1 MKLSATSNLLKFATD
16 KEHMY
21 WPTSL
26 SETFVMCREK
36 LPVPPGSHLVLTFLF
51 PPCLIIWPLNF
62 QTDIVSKGL
71 TLRPK
76 QTNVTL
82 DPFLVAMLRW
92 TGLTTGKTE
101 ATPRK
106 RVRKELLKS
115 NPAYYGHLIS
125 YGFVPVERSKE
136 SHYIFFKFNSLNTD
150 TLLIRALSIF
160 SSVL

>member
-51 PPCLIIWPLNF
+51 PPCLITWPLNF

-76 QTNVTL
+76 QTNVTS
-82 DPFLVAMLRW
+82 DPFLVTMLRW
-92 TGLTTGKTE
+92 TGLTTGNTE
-101 ATPRK
+101 ATPRN

-125 YGFVPVERSKE
+125 YGFVLSKGRKKV
-136 SHYIFFKFNSLNTD
+136 ITFFLNSTRLIQIPFLIR
-150 TLLIRALSIF
+150 TLLIF